1 MPWLTACW
9 AVIVLVVI
17 FLSWLDYIDIKG
29 DWYLAFAGVFLILLS
44 LESIRGELEALNNK
58 LYWNNITIDRSLNTI
73 EQTLDRIKTLLEN
86 RTGGF

>member
-9 AVIVLVVI
+9 ALIVLVVI
-17 FLSWLDYIDIKG
+17 VLSWLDYIEEIKG

-58 LYWNNITIDRSLNTI
+58 LDWSNLP
-73 EQTLDRIKTLLEN
+73 
-86 RTGGF
+86 